1 MYICIST
8 KKPSCSLSFCI
19 YTDLYIYIYMYTYIS
34 TKGAYVSTKEPLI
47 SPKEPWNSLK
57 RAPGL
62 IKKPHTSAAHISIET
77 LLTCVLLRYEVET
90 LLTST
95 HVNSD
100 ESHSSYISSTHANSV
115 THLYGHVC
123 LSIVTIGSQ

>member
-34 TKGAYVSTKEPLI
+34 TKGTYVSTKEPLI
-47 SPKEPWNSLK
+47 SLKEPWNSLK

-62 IKKPHTSAAHISIET
+62 IKKT
-77 LLTCVLLRYEVET
+77 
-90 LLTST
+90 
-95 HVNSD
+95 
-100 ESHSSYISSTHANSV
+100 SYISSTHVNRD
-115 THLYGHVC
+115 
-123 LSIVTIGSQ
+123 SIDMCAAEI